1 MKKRKVLFITE
12 RRADYSRLK
21 PIMQL
26 VQKST
31 KLELQLVV
39 TGLHLIKEFGETK
52 HVLKQDVFKVDAS
65 IPVFTAKDKD
75 DGATMARALS
85 MYIAKITDVVER
97 LKPDLIFCG
106 FDLDAH
112 LAAAIVGMHMN
123 IPVAHIQGGE
133 RSGTL
138 DEVLRH
144 AITKFSHIHFV
155 ATEESKK
162 RVIRLGEDPKY
173 VFLVGSPSLDTIH
186 SISYP
191 SKEMIFKKYG
201 LDPKKPLIV
210 FSQHPVTTE
219 VHDVE
224 RQIKESIGAVQTVA
238 QKEGVEVLAFYSNNG
253 AGGRRIVSHLKKSG
267 FIVYPHIVYEDYL
280 RILKY
285 AAVLAGNSS
294 TGIHEAPSF
303 GLPTVNIGTRQQ
315 LRERGAN
322 VIDVANTKAAIE
334 RVLYKAMTDTK
345 LRARIK
351 RAKNPY
357 DHGNTARNVVRI
369 LEGVKMPHVQKVLTY

>member
-1 MKKRKVLFITE
+1 MTKRKVLFITE

-21 PIMQL
+21 PIMRL
-26 VQKST
+26 MQKSK

-39 TGLHLIKEFGETK
+39 TGLHLVKEFGETEK
-52 HVLKQDVFKVDAS
+52 VLRKEGFKIDAS
-65 IPVFTAKDKD
+65 IPVFTKNDKD

-85 MYIAKITDVVER
+85 IYIANITDVVER

-191 SKEMIFKKYG
+191 SREAIFETYG

-210 FSQHPVTTE
+210 FLQHPVTTE

-224 RQIKESIGAVQTVA
+224 RQIKESIEAIQAVAKKEDA
-238 QKEGVEVLAFYSNNG
+238 QVLAIYSNND
-253 AGGRRIVSHLKKSG
+253 AGGRRIVSHLKRSG
-267 FIVYPHIVYEDYL
+267 FIVYPHILYEDYL
-280 RILKY
+280 RILKH
-285 AAVLAGNSS
+285 ATVLAGNSS
-294 TGIHEAPSF
+294 TCIHEAPSF

-322 VIDVANTKAAIE
+322 VIDVANTKTAIE
-334 RVLYKAMTDTK
+334 RVLRKAMTDSK

-357 DHGNTARNVVRI
+357 DHGNTAQSVVRI
-369 LEGVKMPHVQKVLTY
+369 LERVKLPNVQKVLTY

>member
-52 HVLKQDVFKVDAS
+52 LVLKQDGFKVAAS

-85 MYIAKITDVVER
+85 IYIAKIADVVER

-155 ATEESKK
+155 ATAESKK

-191 SKEMIFKKYG
+191 SREAIFKKYS
-201 LDPKKPLIV
+201 LDPAKPLIV

-224 RQIKESIGAVQTVA
+224 RQIKESIEAIQSVA
-238 QKEGVEVLAFYSNNG
+238 KREDAQVLAIYSNND
-253 AGGRRIVSHLKKSG
+253 AGGRRIVSHLKRSG
-267 FIVYPHIVYEDYL
+267 FIVYPPFWQ
-280 RILKY
+280 RI
-285 AAVLAGNSS
+285 
-294 TGIHEAPSF
+294 E
-303 GLPTVNIGTRQQ
+303 
-315 LRERGAN
+315 
-322 VIDVANTKAAIE
+322 
-334 RVLYKAMTDTK
+334 
-345 LRARIK
+345 
-351 RAKNPY
+351 
-357 DHGNTARNVVRI
+357 
-369 LEGVKMPHVQKVLTY
+369 